1 MQARPAALT
10 SLLAARSP
18 VIAHQL
24 VWITGRNRATG
35 ATQTLGLWTGDDHQ
49 DIVVDGQTRSY
60 YGAGSLIAVDPI
72 RAGVGTDVRTTKAR
86 LSPLAPEV
94 EMEIRGYDVR
104 QAPVEIH
111 RLVIDPVTMQPVGTP
126 VLRLRGWVNK
136 IEIKT
141 AGDGGEGSCELSL
154 VSSARAGTR
163 KLALKKSDASGRLRK
178 LPGGGEDRFFQFAD
192 ISGAV
197 PIKWGSK

>member
-1 MQARPAALT
+1 MALGE
-10 SLLAARSP
+10 AEP
-18 VIAHQL
+18 
-24 VWITGRNRATG
+24 
-35 ATQTLGLWTGDDHQ
+35 
-49 DIVVDGQTRSY
+49 
-60 YGAGSLIAVDPI
+60 
-72 RAGVGTDVRTTKAR
+72 
-86 LSPLAPEV
+86 
-94 EMEIRGYDVR
+94 
-104 QAPVEIH
+104 
-111 RLVIDPVTMQPVGTP
+111 
-126 VLRLRGWVNK
+126 
-136 IEIKT
+136 